1 MDLIELLT
9 EKMGIDKSQAEQ
21 GAGLVFAKAKEHLG
35 GDFEKLRGA
44 VPDMDALLEKAP
56 AADATEDSGGGGG
69 GLMGMIGGAAE
80 KFGLDNV
87 GDMADMAAGFDKIGI
102 GGGQLPAFAT
112 TLLGFLEEKL
122 GVDAKALV
130 EKFLKP

>member
-9 EKMGIDKSQAEQ
+9 EKMGIDRGQAEQ
-21 GAGLVFAKAKEHLG
+21 GAGLIFSKAKEHLG
-35 GDFEKLRGA
+35 GDFDKLRGA

-56 AADATEDSGGGGG
+56 AADAAEQGGG

-80 KFGLDNV
+80 KFGLGNV
-87 GDMADMAAGFDKIGI
+87 GDMADMAAGFDKIGL
-102 GGGQLPAFAT
+102 GGAQLPAFAT
-112 TLLGFLEEKL
+112 TMLGFLEEKL
-122 GVDAKALV
+122 GVDAKQLV